1 MADISVALI
10 IGVDDDHIRKRTSFA
25 GEKLERSNEEENTD
39 EEQVLLLSP
48 RKGGLHH
55 RIVVT
60 WES

>member
-1 MADISVALI
+1 MTDVSVALV
-10 IGVDDDHIRKRTSFA
+10 IGVDDDQIRKRTSFPSK
-25 GEKLERSNEEENTD
+25 KLARSNEQENTD

-55 RIVVT
+55 RVVVT